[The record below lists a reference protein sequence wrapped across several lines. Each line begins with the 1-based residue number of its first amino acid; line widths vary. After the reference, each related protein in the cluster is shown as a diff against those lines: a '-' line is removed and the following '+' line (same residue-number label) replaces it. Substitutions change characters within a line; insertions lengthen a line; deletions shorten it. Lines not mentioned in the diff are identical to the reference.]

1 MKFTVHHP
9 LQALIL
15 DMDGVLWRGA
25 EAIGCLSAIFAEIA
39 RRGWKVTLATNNATR
54 SAAQYVEKLAS
65 FEVTIEPQQV
75 VTSAEATAL
84 YLREK
89 FPQGGPVYLLG
100 EEGLASAVEKA
111 GFFPAD
117 DHCPDDSI
125 LAVIS
130 SMDRSL
136 TYAKLRRATL
146 LIRAGVPFLGTNPD
160 RTFPTPEGLVPGAG
174 AILAALEAATYR
186 QPLIMGKPQPEIYRA
201 ALLRMGVSPS
211 ETLVVGDRPDT
222 DIAGGQALGCFTALL
237 LSGVTSEACAR
248 AWQPPPDLI
257 AADLSSLLTLL

>member
-1 MKFTVHHP
+1 
-9 LQALIL
+9 
-15 DMDGVLWRGA
+15 
-25 EAIGCLSAIFAEIA
+25 
-39 RRGWKVTLATNNATR
+39 
-54 SAAQYVEKLAS
+54 
-65 FEVTIEPQQV
+65 
-75 VTSAEATAL
+75 
-84 YLREK
+84 
-89 FPQGGPVYLLG
+89 
-100 EEGLASAVEKA
+100 
-111 GFFPAD
+111 
-117 DHCPDDSI
+117 
-125 LAVIS
+125 
-130 SMDRSL
+130 MDRSL

-237 LSGVTSEACAR
+237 LSGVTSEDCAR